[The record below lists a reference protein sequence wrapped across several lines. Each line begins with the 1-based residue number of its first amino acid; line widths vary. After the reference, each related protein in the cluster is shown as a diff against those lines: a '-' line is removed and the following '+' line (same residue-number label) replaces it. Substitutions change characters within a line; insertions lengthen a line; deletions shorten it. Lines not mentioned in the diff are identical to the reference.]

1 MPPQKIINLKS
12 QAEREKKMEI
22 QNNQKEII
30 KNNMALVSPY
40 IPLTTLNIIG

>member
-1 MPPQKIINLKS
+1 MPPQKIINFKN
-12 QAEREKKMEI
+12 QAEEKKMEI

-40 IPLTTLNIIG
+40 IPLTTLNVIG